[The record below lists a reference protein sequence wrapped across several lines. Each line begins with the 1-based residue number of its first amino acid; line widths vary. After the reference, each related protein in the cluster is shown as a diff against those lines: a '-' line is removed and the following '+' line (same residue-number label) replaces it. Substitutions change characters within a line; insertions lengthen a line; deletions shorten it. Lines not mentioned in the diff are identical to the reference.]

1 MKTAEKLAAGWLLTL
16 GFMFLS
22 LSASAVMQKND
33 MHKEI
38 LPSWRPVTDFPEHFR
53 RHRDFH
59 RDFRNEAA
67 INVLD
72 NTALNGLI
80 FGVPSSVLGV
90 WLALGAY
97 RQSQQERKAIK
108 AQAND
113 QLQSTFYRM
122 IQENNGRITLVSF
135 AMQSQLP
142 PATAKQ
148 YLDEQAKVFNAN
160 FKVSE
165 EGGIS
170 YDFYI

>member
-22 LSASAVMQKND
+22 LSASAVMQKHD
-33 MHKEI
+33 MQKEI
-38 LPSWRPVTDFPEHFR
+38 VPHLIPVAGSPDSRYQEWS
-53 RHRDFH
+53 
-59 RDFRNEAA
+59 NEPA

-72 NTALNGLI
+72 NSALNGLI
-80 FGVPSSVLGV
+80 FGVPTSVLGV

-97 RQSQQERKAIK
+97 RESQQEKKAIK
-108 AQAND
+108 AQAKD
-113 QLQSTFYRM
+113 QLQSTFYQM

-142 PATAKQ
+142 PATARQ
-148 YLDEQAKVFNAN
+148 YLDEQAKLFNAN

-170 YDFYI
+170 YDVYI

>member
-1 MKTAEKLAAGWLLTL
+1 MKTVEKLAAGWLLTL

-33 MHKEI
+33 IEKPI
-38 LPSWRPVTDFPEHFR
+38 ITGLTPVADFP
-53 RHRDFH
+53 
-59 RDFRNEAA
+59 NEPA

-80 FGVPSSVLGV
+80 FGVPTSVLGV

-97 RQSQQERKAIK
+97 RENRNEKRAIK
-108 AQAND
+108 AQAKD
-113 QLQSTFYRM
+113 QLQSTFYQM
-122 IQENNGRITLVSF
+122 IQDNNGRITLVSF

-142 PATAKQ
+142 PASARQ
-148 YLDEQAKVFNAN
+148 YLDEQAKLFNAN

>member
-22 LSASAVMQKND
+22 LSASALMQKNA
-33 MHKEI
+33 MQKPI
-38 LPSWRPVTDFPEHFR
+38 LPGVRQVVDLP
-53 RHRDFH
+53 
-59 RDFRNEAA
+59 DFRNEEA

-72 NTALNGLI
+72 NTAFNGLI
-80 FGVPSSVLGV
+80 FGVPTSVLGV
-90 WLALGAY
+90 WLALGVY
-97 RQSQQERKAIK
+97 RQNQQEKKAIK
-108 AQAND
+108 AQTSD

-122 IQENNGRITLVSF
+122 IQDNHGRITLVGF

-148 YLDEQAKVFNAN
+148 YLDEQAKLFNAN

-170 YDFYI
+170 YHFDV

>member
-22 LSASAVMQKND
+22 LCASAVMQKNA
-33 MHKEI
+33 MHKPI
-38 LPSWRPVTDFPEHFR
+38 LPGVRQVADLPDFS
-53 RHRDFH
+53 
-59 RDFRNEAA
+59 NEAA

-72 NTALNGLI
+72 NTAFNGLI
-80 FGVPSSVLGV
+80 FGVPTSVLGV
-90 WLALGAY
+90 WLALGVY
-97 RQSQQERKAIK
+97 RQNQQERKAMK
-108 AQAND
+108 AQTSD

-122 IQENNGRITLVSF
+122 IQDNNGRITLVSF

-148 YLDEQAKVFNAN
+148 YLDDQAKLFNAN

-170 YDFYI
+170 YHFDV

>member
-22 LSASAVMQKND
+22 ISASAVMQKND
-33 MHKEI
+33 MQKPI
-38 LPSWRPVTDFPEHFR
+38 LPGLRPVADFP
-53 RHRDFH
+53 
-59 RDFRNEAA
+59 NEPA

-80 FGVPSSVLGV
+80 FGVPSSILGV

-97 RQSQQERKAIK
+97 RQSQQEKKAIK

-113 QLQSTFYRM
+113 EVQSTFYRM
-122 IQENNGRITLVSF
+122 IQDNNGRITLVSF

-142 PATAKQ
+142 PATARQ
-148 YLDEQAKVFNAN
+148 YLDEQAKLFNAN

>member
-22 LSASAVMQKND
+22 ISASAVMQKHD
-33 MHKEI
+33 MQKEI
-38 LPSWRPVTDFPEHFR
+38 LPRWRPVAESLDISDQDFPNKPAM
-53 RHRDFH
+53 D
-59 RDFRNEAA
+59 
-67 INVLD
+67 VLN
-72 NTALNGLI
+72 NTAFNGLI
-80 FGVPSSVLGV
+80 FGVPTSVLGV

-97 RQSQQERKAIK
+97 RESRQERKAIK
-108 AQAND
+108 AQAKD

-142 PATAKQ
+142 PATARQ
-148 YLDEQAKVFNAN
+148 YLDEQAKLFNAN